1 MWIAVTDTPDVSMCI
16 CGDVAIGLLL
26 ASMEQIFTGDSY
38 VCKGFWQKL
47 GKVLP
52 SLTR

>member
-1 MWIAVTDTPDVSMCI
+1 MWIAVINTPDVSMCI

-26 ASMEQIFTGDSY
+26 ASMEQICAGDSY
-38 VCKGFWQKL
+38 VCKDSWQEL

>member
-1 MWIAVTDTPDVSMCI
+1 MWIAVINTSDVSVCI

-26 ASMEQIFTGDSY
+26 ASMEQICAGDSY

-47 GKVLP
+47 GKVLH

>member
-1 MWIAVTDTPDVSMCI
+1 MWIAVTDTSDVLMCI
-16 CGDVAIGLLL
+16 CGDVAIRLLL
-26 ASMEQIFTGDSY
+26 ASMEQIFAGDSY